1 MLMPGDLFSC
11 DVAAFDG
18 VSHPGSAQPMGNV
31 SILQM
36 STNVYFEMLRRSPD
50 AVIEVIN
57 YPGNRLREAQEKA
70 SDLALDRADQRLA
83 SLLVDHATRNGA
95 KDPNG
100 IRLTVRMI
108 RQDMATYEG
117 VGQTVTWLGDF
128 LRFYNEERL
137 SQVRVHRTTAEVY
150 KAA

>member
-1 MLMPGDLFSC
+1 
-11 DVAAFDG
+11 
-18 VSHPGSAQPMGNV
+18 
-31 SILQM
+31 
-36 STNVYFEMLRRSPD
+36 MLRRNPD
-50 AVIEVIN
+50 AVLEVIK

-70 SDLALDRADQRLA
+70 SDLALDCADQRLA
-83 SLLVDHATRNGA
+83 SLLVDLAIRNGA

-108 RQDMATYEG
+108 RQDTATYEG
-117 VGQTVTWLGDF
+117 VGQAVTWLGDF

-137 SQVRVHRTTAEVY
+137 FQVRVHRTTAEVY